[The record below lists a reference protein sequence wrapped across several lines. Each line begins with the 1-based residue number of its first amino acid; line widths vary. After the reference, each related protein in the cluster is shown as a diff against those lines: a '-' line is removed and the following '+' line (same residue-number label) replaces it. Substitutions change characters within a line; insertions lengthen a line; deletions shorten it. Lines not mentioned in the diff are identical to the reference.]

1 MSVVT
6 FVIVAILEARTS
18 ISIAVLHSVP
28 SGLLAITVYVPGL
41 YTSAIMSSPTTPVW
55 SLPFLYH
62 TYSYSSCGFKTVN
75 VLGRSLRQIY
85 CGLSTSNSG
94 CWLTL
99 KDTY

>member
-6 FVIVAILEARTS
+6 FVIVAILEAKTS

-75 VLGRSLRQIY
+75 VRSEEH
-85 CGLSTSNSG
+85 TSELQSRENLV
-94 CWLTL
+94 CRLL
-99 KDTY
+99 LE